1 VNGYQQ
7 GFRSVASFGFGG
19 QESASKPPQAICK
32 PLHHTKMT
40 EILEKH
46 ITDRIGKRPENL
58 DMVIP
63 HFESIKTKRGEHL
76 LNQGDVCRFVYFI
89 VKGCL
94 QVYVLDKNGNES
106 TRSFYFENGWVTDIF
121 GFKNQTPSSEF
132 IKCIE
137 PCELL
142 RIHFEPF
149 QALCS
154 EVPQFD
160 ALYKEILEASYNNTV
175 YRVNTLTSLNAL
187 ERVQWLME
195 TKPLIMTRLSSKLI
209 ASYLGISPE
218 TLTRLKSK
226 F

>member
-1 VNGYQQ
+1 
-7 GFRSVASFGFGG
+7 
-19 QESASKPPQAICK
+19 
-32 PLHHTKMT
+32 MT
-40 EILEKH
+40 NILEKH
-46 ITDRIGKRPENL
+46 ITERIGKRPENL
-58 DMVIP
+58 DKVLP
-63 HFESIKTKRGEHL
+63 HFEPIKVKRGEHL
-76 LNQGDVCRFVYFI
+76 LTQGSVCNYVYFI
-89 VKGCL
+89 AKGCL

-132 IKCIE
+132 IKCVE
-137 PCELL
+137 HSELL

-149 QALCS
+149 QILCR

-226 F
+226 L

>member
-1 VNGYQQ
+1 
-7 GFRSVASFGFGG
+7 
-19 QESASKPPQAICK
+19 
-32 PLHHTKMT
+32 MT
-40 EILEKH
+40 EILEKY
-46 ITDRIGKRPENL
+46 IIERIGKRPENL
-58 DMVIP
+58 DLVLP
-63 HFESIKTKRGEHL
+63 HFEPLKVKRGTPL
-76 LNQGDVCRFVYFI
+76 LRQDEICKYVYFI

-94 QVYVLDKNGNES
+94 QVYVLDKSGNES

-132 IKCIE
+132 IKCVE
-137 PCELL
+137 PCQLL
-142 RIHFEPF
+142 RIHHEPF
-149 QALCS
+149 QLLCR

-187 ERVQWLME
+187 ERIQWLME
-195 TKPLIMTRLSSKLI
+195 TKPLIMSRLSSKLV

-226 F
+226 L

>member
-1 VNGYQQ
+1 
-7 GFRSVASFGFGG
+7 
-19 QESASKPPQAICK
+19 
-32 PLHHTKMT
+32 MT

-46 ITDRIGKRPENL
+46 ITERIGKRPENL
-58 DMVIP
+58 DKVLS
-63 HFESIKTKRGEHL
+63 HFEALKAKRGTHL
-76 LNQGDVCRFVYFI
+76 LTQGDVCKYVYFI
-89 VKGCL
+89 AKGCL
-94 QVYVLDKNGNES
+94 QVYVLDKNGNEA

-137 PCELL
+137 QCELL
-142 RIHFEPF
+142 RIHFGPF
-149 QALCS
+149 QALCR

-175 YRVNTLTSLNAL
+175 YRLNTLTALNAL

-226 F
+226 L

>member
-1 VNGYQQ
+1 
-7 GFRSVASFGFGG
+7 
-19 QESASKPPQAICK
+19 
-32 PLHHTKMT
+32 MT
-40 EILEKH
+40 EILEKY
-46 ITDRIGKRPENL
+46 ITERIGRRPENL
-58 DMVIP
+58 DQVLT
-63 HFESIKTKRGEHL
+63 HFEPLKVKRGAHL
-76 LNQGDVCRFVYFI
+76 LRQDETCKYVYFI

-94 QVYVLDKNGNES
+94 QVYVLDKSGNES

-132 IKCIE
+132 IKCVE
-137 PCELL
+137 HCQLL
-142 RIHFEPF
+142 RIHHEPF
-149 QALCS
+149 QLLCR
-154 EVPQFD
+154 EIPQFD

-195 TKPLIMTRLSSKLI
+195 TKPLIMSRLSSKLI

-226 F
+226 L

>member
-1 VNGYQQ
+1 
-7 GFRSVASFGFGG
+7 
-19 QESASKPPQAICK
+19 
-32 PLHHTKMT
+32 MT
-40 EILEKH
+40 EILEQY
-46 ITDRIGKRPENL
+46 IIERFRKRPENL
-58 DMVIP
+58 DKVLLN
-63 HFESIKTKRGEHL
+63 FEFKKVKRGTHL
-76 LNQGDVCRFVYFI
+76 LTQGEVCKYVYF
-89 VKGCL
+89 VLKGCI
-94 QVYVLDKNGNES
+94 QVYILDKNGNEA

-121 GFKNQTPSSEF
+121 GFKNQRPSTEF

-142 RIHFEPF
+142 RIHFHAF
-149 QALCS
+149 QAMCK

-160 ALYKEILEASYNNTV
+160 ALYKEILEASYNTTV

-226 F
+226 L

>member
-1 VNGYQQ
+1 M
-7 GFRSVASFGFGG
+7 
-19 QESASKPPQAICK
+19 I
-32 PLHHTKMT
+32 

-46 ITDRIGKRPENL
+46 ITERIGKRPENL
-58 DMVIP
+58 DKVLSQ
-63 HFESIKTKRGEHL
+63 FESLNTKRGIHL
-76 LNQGDVCRFVYFI
+76 LTQGDVCKYVYFI

-106 TRSFYFENGWVTDIF
+106 TRSFYFENAWVTDIF
-121 GFKNQTPSSEF
+121 GFKNQVPSSEF
-132 IKCIE
+132 VKCIE

-149 QALCS
+149 QALCR

-175 YRVNTLTSLNAL
+175 YRVNTLTSLDAF
-187 ERVQWLME
+187 ERVKWLME

-226 F
+226 L